1 MNTLNQSLITLFFC
15 ICLFPF
21 SITLLGSG
29 ASASYFFM
37 LIPFF
42 LLIKFGKI
50 KNPGSDINLIIIIFT
65 IFFFLNAFLQI
76 NYWDLTFRKIISFL
90 LFFSAFCLVFFDI
103 SKDMERSFL
112 FAIVLVSLFFSLRSI
127 YYLVQ
132 LDLNAVGF
140 SAKGEV
146 GSQRFGFIYLMAF
159 WIVFF
164 YKPTKL
170 YLGWLKVI
178 SLSIL
183 LLGIFLTFSR
193 SSIIGL
199 IFSIIIYMFFF
210 MKLSNVFKVKN
221 FLWLTLLLPIAI
233 YLIYRFNIDLILI
246 LVFDFFWERMFS
258 LLTFSEA
265 KSVELLNFSNPESSE
280 GYRLFLIQKIL
291 NYASSNFLG
300 SGYLGIWIVL
310 DGFIGSAHGQYN
322 DVLFRTGFFGLIIY
336 IYMLSKLWFF

>member
-1 MNTLNQSLITLFFC
+1 
-15 ICLFPF
+15 
-21 SITLLGSG
+21 
-29 ASASYFFM
+29 
-37 LIPFF
+37 
-42 LLIKFGKI
+42 
-50 KNPGSDINLIIIIFT
+50 
-65 IFFFLNAFLQI
+65 
-76 NYWDLTFRKIISFL
+76 
-90 LFFSAFCLVFFDI
+90 
-103 SKDMERSFL
+103 MERSFL

-265 KSVELLNFSNPESSE
+265 KSVELLNF
-280 GYRLFLIQKIL
+280 QIL
-291 NYASSNFLG
+291 NRLKVIGYFL
-300 SGYLGIWIVL
+300 YRR
-310 DGFIGSAHGQYN
+310 F
-322 DVLFRTGFFGLIIY
+322 
-336 IYMLSKLWFF
+336 